1 MATSSRAVLGRWA
14 WIAPSVLGGALAIA
28 AFASNVRIS
37 DASAPGEYGEALL
50 FVSRT
55 DTLAED
61 ARSSGNAR
69 TLELAALATRRIAI
83 ERSDLLGRVV
93 SPEDAMETEQAIIG
107 VAESAV
113 AYGRREVPRAG
124 FDAAVVRLL
133 SAVGTQQANIIDRDV
148 DSFARLRLISGALAL
163 VLLLGSA
170 TAAAVSWWSGRAV
183 RRARLDELE
192 ARHTLAR
199 QNAELQQAGARLERS
214 LAEAEELSARAEVAG
229 RAKADFLATM
239 SHEIRTPLNGVIGMT
254 GLLLDTELDA
264 DQRDYAETVR
274 LSGQAL
280 LEIVNDILDFSK
292 IEAGQLELD
301 ETPFALDTLLF
312 EATELVA
319 VRAEQQRIE
328 LLVRLDPECP
338 TECIADPGR
347 IRQVLLNLLSNA
359 VKFTHDGYVLAEL
372 ALVSRDGERARVRCS
387 VTDTGIGIDEA
398 RLPALFEEFS
408 QADASTTRQYGG
420 TGLGLAITKRLVDLL
435 GGEIAARSTPGEGS
449 TFVVELPLRVAA
461 SDSPAR
467 ARPGRCRRG
476 HARAGAGRHRRE
488 REHRRGDARRVA
500 YPPDRRGLG
509 RRRRPRRRRRASRG
523 RSDPHRRRE
532 VVGARLPRT
541 ATRGHEPDPL
551 WPADPARHGLRSGR
565 PVPHPARPAVR
576 PLRRHRHAAPRRRT
590 RHRRPRAARRCA
602 RAGAR
607 AADRG
612 RRARSRQPARARR
625 RGQPRQPEGRSAH
638 AGAARLS
645 LRHRRQR
652 PRGGRGG
659 RPCALQPDP
668 DRLRDARDGRLRD
681 HGRDPRPAS
690 PSTASPSSP

>member
-28 AFASNVRIS
+28 AFASIVRIS

-50 FVSRT
+50 FVSRME
-55 DTLAED
+55 TLAED

-93 SPEDAMETEQAIIG
+93 SPEVAMETEQAIIG

-113 AYGRREVPRAG
+113 AYGRREMPRAG

-319 VRAEQQRIE
+319 VRAEQQGIE
-328 LLVRLDPECP
+328 PLVRLDPECP

-435 GGEIAARSTPGEGS
+435 GGEVAARSTPGEGS

-461 SDSPAR
+461 SDRRPAPGQDDAVEGTRVLVLDDTAESASIVAEMLAAWHIRPIVVASVEDAVRAADGARLEGDPIRIAVAKWSERACREPRPADTDLILYGPLTQRGTASVQDVPFLTQPVQPSALYDAIVTLLHDDAPGTDAR
-467 ARPGRCRRG
+467 APRG
-476 HARAGAGRHRRE
+476 DAHELVRVQPTAGAGSEAGSPRVLVAEETPSTRRSLSACWS
-488 REHRRGDARRVA
+488 GSAIA
-500 YPPDRRGLG
+500 ATSSPT
-509 RRRRPRRRRRASRG
+509 ASR
-523 RSDPHRRRE
+523 
-532 VVGARLPRT
+532 
-541 ATRGHEPDPL
+541 
-551 WPADPARHGLRSGR
+551 
-565 PVPHPARPAVR
+565 
-576 PLRRHRHAAPRRRT
+576 
-590 RHRRPRAARRCA
+590 
-602 RAGAR
+602 
-607 AADRG
+607 
-612 RRARSRQPARARR
+612 RSR
-625 RGQPRQPEGRSAH
+625 RS
-638 AGAARLS
+638 
-645 LRHRRQR
+645 
-652 PRGGRGG
+652 PVC
-659 RPCALQPDP
+659 P
-668 DRLRDARDGRLRD
+668 
-681 HGRDPRPAS
+681 
-690 PSTASPSSP
+690 TA